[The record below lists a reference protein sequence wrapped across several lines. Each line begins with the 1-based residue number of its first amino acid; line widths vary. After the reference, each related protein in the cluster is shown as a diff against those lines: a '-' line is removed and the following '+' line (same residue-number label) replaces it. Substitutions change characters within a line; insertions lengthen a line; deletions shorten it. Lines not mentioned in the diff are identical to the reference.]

1 MLELFSFLECMVSL
15 ISEKKPGGT
24 LNTIKVE
31 IFVSAF

>member
-1 MLELFSFLECMVSL
+1 MLELFSLECMVSL

-24 LNTIKVE
+24 FNSFIKVE